1 VGVSW
6 EKRPSGTHNYAV
18 SAELVVLVLL
28 ITTALVFDFTNGFH
42 DTGNAMATSIA
53 TGALRPKNA
62 VLLAGILNL
71 VGAFLSVEVAVTVTT
86 SVLNIQDGATGALIP
101 SIDASD
107 GLTIIFA
114 GLIGGILWN
123 LLTWLFGIPS
133 SSSHALFGG
142 LIGAGLAALGTS
154 GVNWSGITGKVL
166 IPAIAA
172 PLIACLVAGCGTWL
186 VYRISR
192 HVVAKRREEGFRWGQ
207 IATASLV
214 ALSHGTND
222 AQKTMGVIALALIT
236 TGHLT
241 GDVRADGLPFWIVV
255 SCALAIGLGTYLGGW
270 RVIRTLGKGLV
281 EIASPQGFAAEAS
294 SAAIILSSSA
304 AGMALSTTHVAT
316 GSILGSGVGK
326 PGAVV
331 RWAVA
336 GRMAVAWLITL
347 PAAGIVGAL
356 AFFLSHGV
364 ESLTGS
370 ALAGDG
376 LIFAILCVSAF
387 YMWWRAQQQKVDHR
401 NVNADW
407 DTTTNSVIPAAE
419 SEQAPEPVL
428 DAVPDVVPDVDVAPK
443 NPATV

>member
-1 VGVSW
+1 
-6 EKRPSGTHNYAV
+6 
-18 SAELVVLVLL
+18 
-28 ITTALVFDFTNGFH
+28 
-42 DTGNAMATSIA
+42 M
-53 TGALRPKNA
+53 
-62 VLLAGILNL
+62 
-71 VGAFLSVEVAVTVTT
+71 
-86 SVLNIQDGATGALIP
+86 
-101 SIDASD
+101 

-142 LIGAGLAALGTS
+142 LIGAALAALGLG
-154 GVNWSGITGKVL
+154 GVNWPGVTQKVL
-166 IPAIAA
+166 IPAVAA
-172 PLIACLVAGCGTWL
+172 PVIAGIVAACGTWL
-186 VYRISR
+186 VYRITR
-192 HVVAKRREEGFRWGQ
+192 KVLHRRRETGFRWGQ

-214 ALSHGTND
+214 ALAHGTND

-241 GDVRADGLPFWIVV
+241 GDVKNDGLPFWIIA
-255 SCALAIGLGTYLGGW
+255 SCAIAIGLGTYLGGW

-281 EIASPQGFAAEAS
+281 EIESPQGLAAEAS

-326 PGAVV
+326 PGAQV

-347 PAAGIVGAL
+347 PAAALVGAL
-356 AFFLSHGV
+356 SYWLSYFV
-364 ESLTGS
+364 KTATGS

-376 LIFAILCVSAF
+376 VIFLILVGLSF
-387 YMWWRAQQQKVDHR
+387 YMWWRAQQQKVDSS

-407 DTTTNSVIPAAE
+407 DESTNSVVPADVREMAGAE
-419 SEQAPEPVL
+419 AAASSSGITQPKTPV
-428 DAVPDVVPDVDVAPK
+428 
-443 NPATV
+443 

>member
-1 VGVSW
+1 MS
-6 EKRPSGTHNYAV
+6 AM
-18 SAELVVLVLL
+18 SAELVILVLL
-28 ITTALVFDFTNGFH
+28 IVTALAFDFTNGFH

-53 TGALRPKNA
+53 TRALKPKTA
-62 VLLAGILNL
+62 VLLAGVLNL

-86 SVLNIQDGATGALIP
+86 SVLKIQDGNTGSLLP
-101 SIDASD
+101 NIDAST

-114 GLIGGILWN
+114 GLVGGILWN

-142 LIGAGLAALGTS
+142 LIGAGLAGVGLA
-154 GVNWSGITGKVL
+154 GVNWQGVTQKVL
-166 IPAIAA
+166 LPALAA
-172 PLIACLVAGCGTWL
+172 PLIAGIVAGCGTWL
-186 VYRISR
+186 VYRITR
-192 HVVAKRREEGFRWGQ
+192 RVVKERREQGFRWGQ
-207 IATASLV
+207 VATASLV

-241 GDVRADGLPFWIVV
+241 GDVKQDGLPFWIIA
-255 SCALAIGLGTYLGGW
+255 SCAVAIGLGTYLGGW

-281 EIASPQGFAAEAS
+281 EIESPQGLAAEAS

-326 PGAVV
+326 PGAQV

-336 GRMAVAWLITL
+336 GRMALAWLITL
-347 PAAGIVGAL
+347 PAAGFVGAL
-356 AFFLSHGV
+356 AFWLSHSV
-364 ESLTGS
+364 AVVTTQLV
-370 ALAGDG
+370 GDG
-376 LIFAILCVSAF
+376 LIFLVLVGLSS
-387 YMWWRAQQQKVDHR
+387 YMWWRSRQQKVDSS

-407 DTTTNSVIPAAE
+407 DGTTNSVIPAD
-419 SEQAPEPVL
+419 VRK
-428 DAVPDVVPDVDVAPK
+428 AVPPSD
-443 NPATV
+443 PAQSALLKETSK

>member
-1 VGVSW
+1 M
-6 EKRPSGTHNYAV
+6 
-18 SAELVVLVLL
+18 SAELFILVLL
-28 ITTALVFDFTNGFH
+28 VVTALAFDFTNGFH

-53 TGALRPKNA
+53 TGALKPKVA

-71 VGAFLSVEVAVTVTT
+71 VGAFLSVEVAATVTT
-86 SVLNIQDGATGALIP
+86 QVLKIQDPKTGHLLPIVNP
-101 SIDASD
+101 TT

-123 LLTWLFGIPS
+123 LFTWLFGIPS

-142 LIGAGLAALGTS
+142 LIGAGIAAIGS
-154 GVNWSGITGKVL
+154 GGVNWSGISQKVL
-166 IPAIAA
+166 IPAVAA
-172 PLIACLVAGCGTWL
+172 PVIAGVVAAVGTWL
-186 VYRISR
+186 VYRITR
-192 HVVAKRREEGFRWGQ
+192 NVMKKRREEGFRWGQ

-241 GDVRADGLPFWIVV
+241 GDIKKNGLPFWIVF
-255 SCALAIGLGTYLGGW
+255 SCALAIGLGTYIGGW

-281 EIASPQGFAAEAS
+281 EIESPQGLSAEAS

-326 PGAVV
+326 PGAEV

-336 GRMAVAWLITL
+336 GRMVVAWLLTL
-347 PAAGIVGAL
+347 PLAGVVGAVT
-356 AFFLSHGV
+356 FWISHEVAGF
-364 ESLTGS
+364 SS
-370 ALAGDG
+370 ALWGD
-376 LIFAILCVSAF
+376 LVIFAILCAASY
-387 YMWWRAQQQKVDHR
+387 YMWWRAQQQKVDAN

-407 DTTTNSVIPAAE
+407 DSSTNSVVPADVREAAT
-419 SEQAPEPVL
+419 QAKPKEPI
-428 DAVPDVVPDVDVAPK
+428 A
-443 NPATV
+443 

>member
-1 VGVSW
+1 MS
-6 EKRPSGTHNYAV
+6 T
-18 SAELVVLVLL
+18 ELIILVLL
-28 ITTALVFDFTNGFH
+28 IATALAFDFTNGFH

-53 TGALRPKNA
+53 TGALKPKTA
-62 VLLAGILNL
+62 VILAGLLNL

-86 SVLNIQDGATGALIP
+86 SVLKIQDSKTGSLV
-101 SIDASD
+101 SGIDAST

-142 LIGAGLAALGTS
+142 LIGAGLAALG
-154 GVNWSGITGKVL
+154 
-166 IPAIAA
+166 
-172 PLIACLVAGCGTWL
+172 LVAACGTWM
-186 VYRISR
+186 VYRITR
-192 HVVAKRREEGFRWGQ
+192 NVVKKRREDGFRWGQ

-241 GDVRADGLPFWIVV
+241 GDVKEDGLPFWVIA
-255 SCALAIGLGTYLGGW
+255 SCALAIGLGTYIGGW

-281 EIASPQGFAAEAS
+281 EIESPQGLAAEAS

-326 PGAVV
+326 PGAQV

-336 GRMAVAWLITL
+336 GRMAMAWLITL
-347 PAAGIVGAL
+347 PAAGLVGAL
-356 AFFLSHGV
+356 SFWLSHGV

-370 ALAGDG
+370 DLAGDG
-376 LIFAILCVSAF
+376 LIFVILVALSF
-387 YMWWRAQQQKVDHR
+387 YMWWRAQQQKVDSN

-407 DTTTNSVIPAAE
+407 DETTNSVVPA
-419 SEQAPEPVL
+419 
-428 DAVPDVVPDVDVAPK
+428 DARG
-443 NPATV
+443 ATSASKTAV

>member
-1 VGVSW
+1 M
-6 EKRPSGTHNYAV
+6 SG
-18 SAELVVLVLL
+18 ELIILVLL
-28 ITTALVFDFTNGFH
+28 IVTALAFDFTNGFH

-53 TGALRPKNA
+53 TGALKPKTA
-62 VLLAGILNL
+62 VILAGLLNL
-71 VGAFLSVEVAVTVTT
+71 VGAFLSVEVAITVTT
-86 SVLNIQDGATGALIP
+86 SVLKIQDGKTGSLI
-101 SIDASD
+101 SGIDAST
-107 GLTIIFA
+107 GLTIIFS

-142 LIGAGLAALGTS
+142 LIGAGLAALGSS
-154 GVNWSGITGKVL
+154 GVNWSGVLGKVI
-166 IPAIAA
+166 IPALAA
-172 PLIACLVAGCGTWL
+172 PFIAGLVAACGTWM
-186 VYRISR
+186 VYRITR
-192 HVVAKRREEGFRWGQ
+192 NVMKKRREEGFRWGQ

-241 GDVRADGLPFWIVV
+241 GNVKQNGLPFWIIA
-255 SCALAIGLGTYLGGW
+255 SCALAIGLGTYIGGW

-281 EIASPQGFAAEAS
+281 EIESPQGLAAEAS

-326 PGAVV
+326 PGAQV

-336 GRMAVAWLITL
+336 GRMAAAWLITL
-347 PAAGIVGAL
+347 PCAGLVGAL
-356 AFFLSHGV
+356 SYWLSDGV
-364 ESLTGS
+364 EALTGS

-376 LIFAILCVSAF
+376 VIFVILVALSG
-387 YMWWRAQQQKVDHR
+387 YMYWRAQKQKVDSK

-407 DTTTNSVIPAAE
+407 DDSTNSVVPA
-419 SEQAPEPVL
+419 
-428 DAVPDVVPDVDVAPK
+428 DVREAAQDPSKPTASV
-443 NPATV
+443 

>member
-1 VGVSW
+1 MI
-6 EKRPSGTHNYAV
+6 AV
-18 SAELVVLVLL
+18 TAETIVLVLL
-28 ITTALVFDFTNGFH
+28 IVTALGFDFTNGFH

-53 TGALRPKNA
+53 TNALKPKVA
-62 VLLAGILNL
+62 VLLAGGLNL
-71 VGAFLSVEVAVTVTT
+71 IGAFLSVEVAVTVTT
-86 SVLNIQDGATGALIP
+86 SVLKVQNPKTGQLL
-101 SIDASD
+101 SGIDASM

-123 LLTWLFGIPS
+123 LLTWLLGIPS

-142 LIGAGLAALGTS
+142 LIGAGLAALGFA
-154 GVNWSGITGKVL
+154 GVNWPGVTQKVL
-166 IPAIAA
+166 IPAVAA
-172 PLIACLVAGCGTWL
+172 PVIAGVVAACGTWL
-186 VYRISR
+186 VYRITR
-192 HVVAKRREEGFRWGQ
+192 KVLHRRREQGFRWGQ

-236 TGHLT
+236 SGHLT
-241 GDVRADGLPFWIVV
+241 GDVKQDGLPIWVIA

-281 EIASPQGFAAEAS
+281 EIESPQGLAAEAS

-326 PGAVV
+326 PGAQV

-336 GRMAVAWLITL
+336 GRMAVAWLVTL
-347 PAAGIVGAL
+347 PAAALVGAL
-356 AFFLSHGV
+356 SYWLSAMV
-364 ESLTGS
+364 KDITGS
-370 ALAGDG
+370 RLAGDG
-376 LIFAILCVSAF
+376 LIFLILVGLSLF
-387 YMWWRAQQQKVDHR
+387 MWWRAQQQKVDHN

-407 DTTTNSVIPAAE
+407 DETTNSVVPAEVRQTTQGGSA
-419 SEQAPEPVL
+419 
-428 DAVPDVVPDVDVAPK
+428 DKIAV
-443 NPATV
+443 

>member
-1 VGVSW
+1 VIKVQDSKTGHLLPNVN
-6 EKRPSGTHNYAV
+6 PS
-18 SAELVVLVLL
+18 
-28 ITTALVFDFTNGFH
+28 
-42 DTGNAMATSIA
+42 M
-53 TGALRPKNA
+53 
-62 VLLAGILNL
+62 
-71 VGAFLSVEVAVTVTT
+71 
-86 SVLNIQDGATGALIP
+86 
-101 SIDASD
+101 

-142 LIGAGLAALGTS
+142 LIGAGLAALGTV
-154 GVNWSGITGKVL
+154 GVNWNGILQKVI
-166 IPAIAA
+166 IPAFAS
-172 PLIACLVAGCGTWL
+172 PVIACVVAAAGTWL
-186 VYRISR
+186 VYRITR
-192 HVVAKRREEGFRWGQ
+192 NVMVKRRAEGFRWGQ

-214 ALSHGTND
+214 ALAHGTND

-241 GDVRADGLPFWIVV
+241 GDVKKDGLPFWIIF
-255 SCALAIGLGTYLGGW
+255 SCALAIGLGTYIGGW

-281 EIASPQGFAAEAS
+281 EIESPQGFAAEAS
-294 SAAIILSSSA
+294 SAAVILTSSA

-326 PGAVV
+326 PGAEV

-347 PAAGIVGAL
+347 PAAGLVGAL
-356 AFFLSHGV
+356 SYWLSEGV
-364 ESLTGS
+364 ESVTGS

-376 LIFAILCVSAF
+376 LIFLILVALSG
-387 YMWWRAQQQKVDHR
+387 YMYWRAQQQKVDSN

-407 DTTTNSVIPAAE
+407 DDSTNSVVPAEVREASKE
-419 SEQAPEPVL
+419 SKPTASV
-428 DAVPDVVPDVDVAPK
+428 
-443 NPATV
+443 

>member
-1 VGVSW
+1 M
-6 EKRPSGTHNYAV
+6 
-18 SAELVVLVLL
+18 SAELIILVLL
-28 ITTALVFDFTNGFH
+28 IATALAFDFTNGFH

-53 TGALRPKNA
+53 TGALKPKTA

-86 SVLNIQDGATGALIP
+86 SVLKIQDSKSGHLLP
-101 SIDASD
+101 SITPSM

-142 LIGAGLAALGTS
+142 LIGSGLAAAGMS
-154 GVNWSGITGKVL
+154 GVNWSGVISKVL
-166 IPAIAA
+166 IPAVASPFIAG
-172 PLIACLVAGCGTWL
+172 IVAAVGTWI
-186 VYRISR
+186 VYRITRS
-192 HVVAKRREEGFRWGQ
+192 VEKKRREEGFRWGQ
-207 IATASLV
+207 IVTASLV
-214 ALSHGTND
+214 ALAHGTGD

-241 GDVRADGLPFWIVV
+241 GDVKKNGLPFWIVL
-255 SCALAIGLGTYLGGW
+255 SCALAIGLGTYIGGW

-281 EIASPQGFAAEAS
+281 EIESPQGFAAEAS
-294 SAAIILSSSA
+294 SAVVILSSSA
-304 AGMALSTTHVAT
+304 AGMALSTTQVAT

-326 PGAVV
+326 PGATV

-347 PAAGIVGAL
+347 PAAALVGAL
-356 AFFLSHGV
+356 SYWLSYGLKTV
-364 ESLTGS
+364 TSSQLV
-370 ALAGDG
+370 GDG
-376 LIFAILCVSAF
+376 VIFVLLVALSG
-387 YMWWRAQQQKVDHR
+387 YMYWRAQQQKVDST

-407 DTTTNSVIPAAE
+407 DETTNSVVPAEVREAAKDTPRQPTA
-419 SEQAPEPVL
+419 SV
-428 DAVPDVVPDVDVAPK
+428 
-443 NPATV
+443 